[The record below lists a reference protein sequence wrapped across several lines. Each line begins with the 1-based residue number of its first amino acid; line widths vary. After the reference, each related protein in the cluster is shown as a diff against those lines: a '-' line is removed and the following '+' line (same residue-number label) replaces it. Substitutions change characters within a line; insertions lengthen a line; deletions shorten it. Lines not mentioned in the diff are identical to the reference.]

1 MSWLSLNW
9 RRFFHRRRS
18 DRDLAREIAAHFNEE
33 RAENIARGLTPEEA
47 DRRACIKFG
56 SPRRVHEDLWQQN
69 SVAPF
74 ENLTRDLRYTVRT
87 LARTPGF
94 TLTAIL
100 VMALGIGA
108 TTALFTVVRSVLLN
122 PLPYP
127 NSSRLVSL
135 YESENASTRSV
146 ASPWMPVAG
155 GVFHE
160 WQRAT
165 QNTAQMALV
174 SPWQG
179 YNVSATGGQLPESI
193 TAAWVSWNLFR
204 VLGVAP
210 ALGRDFLASDDQP
223 SAAATAIL
231 SNSFWKRRFA
241 ADPSIV
247 GKTVY
252 LNANPYTIIGVMPE
266 SFPWNF
272 NSKNQLWTAAGHE
285 SPSLMRV
292 LDDHEFLVV
301 ARLVPGATLN
311 RLVNQVDTVQHNIK
325 LAHPDPA
332 VHTRAIGRPLLD
344 DLVEDFKTPLYALLA
359 ATICVLLIACLNV
372 ANLLVARSAAR
383 QKDLAIRAALGGS
396 RWRLIREHL
405 TESLV
410 LSVTGGI
417 LGLLLAVAA
426 LAWLAHSKIA
436 LARSQEIHVDLW
448 ALAYVIAVSTITG
461 LVAGLIPSLGLHAG
475 QLLEFLQSSS
485 RSHSGGRSRAQLRKA
500 LLTAE
505 VSLTVV
511 LLLGAGL
518 LLKSYQQ
525 LRTRDLGCAT
535 DNVLTMGF
543 SLPDAHYKEPVQKNA
558 FSEQLLA
565 RVRALP
571 GVQAAGLSTTLPGEG
586 WGGDDG
592 VTIVEHPPL
601 PKGQGIDLMR
611 RAVDPG
617 YFAALQIPLIQGR
630 YLRNDERLDHAKF
643 AIISEST
650 ANKYFPG
657 EDPIGRHLKIDTEG
671 PHGQPYEI
679 VGVVGDT
686 RWNITQPMRP
696 TFYDPLLSGDF
707 HGAGLVVRGSR
718 NVDVQSLALPIQ
730 KIFGQ
735 LDPDL
740 PVANVLTMRQNIG
753 VATQQDQF
761 NSVLVLAFAIIALV
775 LAAVGLYGVLSYLVT
790 QRTGEFGIRIA
801 LGAQRAEVMRL
812 TLADGLAPVLLGLIL
827 GLGGGAAVIRLLRE
841 MLYGM
846 SPFDW
851 NVFSTVV
858 VVLAITA
865 ALACIIPAWRAS
877 QLDPAQALRAE

>member
-1 MSWLSLNW
+1 MNW
-9 RRFFHRRRS
+9 FRIFHRRLR

-33 RAENIARGLTPEEA
+33 RAENIARGLTPEGAE
-47 DRRACIKFG
+47 RRARIKFG
-56 SPRRVHEDLWQQN
+56 SARRVHEDLWQQN

-74 ENLTRDLRYTVRT
+74 ENVTRDLRYTIRT

-127 NSSRLVSL
+127 HSSRLVSL
-135 YESENASTRSV
+135 YESDIVSNDP
-146 ASPWMPVAG
+146 SPWDPVAG
-155 GVFHE
+155 GVFQE

-165 QNTAQMALV
+165 RSTAQMALV

-179 YNVSATGGQLPESI
+179 YNVSASGGRLPESVS
-193 TAAWVSWNLFR
+193 AALISWNFFR

-210 ALGRDFLASDDQP
+210 ALGRDFLASDDKP
-223 SAAATAIL
+223 SAPATAIL
-231 SNSFWKRRFA
+231 SNAFWKRRFA
-241 ADPSIV
+241 ADPAIV

-252 LNANPYTIIGVMPE
+252 LDANPYTIIGVMPA
-266 SFPWNF
+266 SFAWNF
-272 NSKNQLWTAAGHE
+272 NSKTQLWTAAGHE
-285 SPSLMRV
+285 SPYQMNV
-292 LDDHEFLVV
+292 FDDHEFLVV
-301 ARLVPGATLN
+301 ARLAPGA
-311 RLVNQVDTVQHNIK
+311 RLAGLVSQVDTVQRNIK
-325 LAHPDPA
+325 LAHPGPA

-344 DLVEDFKTPLYALLA
+344 SIVEDFKTPLYVLLA
-359 ATICVLLIACLNV
+359 ATLCVLLIACLNV

-383 QKDLAIRAALGGS
+383 QRDLAIRAALGGS

-410 LSVTGGI
+410 LSATGGI
-417 LGLLLAVAA
+417 LGLLLAAAA
-426 LAWLAHSKIA
+426 LAWLAHAEIA
-436 LARSQEIHVDLW
+436 LARSQEIHLDLW
-448 ALAYVIAVSTITG
+448 ALAFVITISTVTG
-461 LVAGLIPSLGLHAG
+461 LIAGLIPSLGLHAG
-475 QLLEFLQSSS
+475 QLLESLQSSS
-485 RSHSGGRSRAQLRKA
+485 RSHSGGRSRTRLRKA

-525 LRTRDLGCAT
+525 LRTRGLGCAV

-571 GVQAAGLSTTLPGEG
+571 GVQAAGLSSVLPGEG
-586 WGGDDG
+586 WGGDDDIS
-592 VTIVEHPPL
+592 IVEHPPL
-601 PKGQGIDLMR
+601 PKGKWIDFLR

-617 YFAALQIPLIQGR
+617 YFAALQIPLIRGR
-630 YLRNDERLDHAKF
+630 YFRNDERLDRTRI
-643 AIISEST
+643 AIISESI
-650 ANKYFPG
+650 AKQYFPG
-657 EDPIGRHLKIDTEG
+657 EDPIGRHVSISNEG
-671 PHGQPYEI
+671 PQAQPYEI

-686 RWNITQPMRP
+686 RWMISQPVRP
-696 TFYDPLLSGDF
+696 TFYLPLLRGDYNF
-707 HGAGLVVRGSR
+707 VALAVRGSS

-735 LDPDL
+735 MDPDL
-740 PVANVLTMRQNIG
+740 PVSDVLTMRQNIG
-753 VATQQDQF
+753 VATLQDQF
-761 NSVLVLAFAIIALV
+761 NSILVLAFAIIALV

-790 QRTGEFGIRIA
+790 QRTGELGIRIA

-812 TLADGLAPVLLGLIL
+812 TLKDGLAPVLIGLVV
-827 GLGGGAAVIRLLRE
+827 GLAGGAAAVQLLRQ

-851 NVFSTVV
+851 SVFSTVV
-858 VVLAITA
+858 VVLAVTA
-865 ALACIIPAWRAS
+865 ACACMIPAWRAS
-877 QLDPAQALRAE
+877 QLDPAQALRTE

>member
-1 MSWLSLNW
+1 MKWLRL
-9 RRFFHRRRS
+9 FRRRSS
-18 DRDLAREIAAHFNEE
+18 DRDLASEIAAHFNEE
-33 RAENIARGLTPEEA
+33 RAENISRGLSPEEA
-47 DRRACIKFG
+47 ERCARIKFG
-56 SPRRVHEDLWQQN
+56 SARRVHEDLWQQN
-69 SVAPF
+69 SLAPF
-74 ENLTRDLRYTVRT
+74 ENLTRDLRYTIRT

-108 TTALFTVVRSVLLN
+108 TTALFTVVKSVLLN

-127 NSSRLVSL
+127 DSSRLVSL
-135 YESENASTRSV
+135 YESDTVSNTPT
-146 ASPWMPVAG
+146 PWDPVAG

-165 QNTAQMALV
+165 QKTARMAHV
-174 SPWQG
+174 CPWLS
-179 YNVSATGGQLPESI
+179 YNVSASGGQLPESVS
-193 TAAWVSWNLFR
+193 AAQVSWNFFH

-223 SAAATAIL
+223 NAQATVVL

-241 ADPSIV
+241 ADPAIIGKSI
-247 GKTVY
+247 Y
-252 LNANPYTIIGVMPE
+252 LDAKPYIVIGVMPA

-272 NSKNQLWTAAGHE
+272 NSKNQLWTPAGDDA
-285 SPSLMRV
+285 PALMDV
-292 LDDHEFLVV
+292 VDQHEFLVV
-301 ARLVPGATLN
+301 ARLAPGATLSG
-311 RLVNQVDTVQHNIK
+311 LVHQVDTVQHNIK

-332 VHTRAIGRPLLD
+332 VRTRAIGRPLLD
-344 DLVEDFKTPLYALLA
+344 DLVEDFKAPLYALLA
-359 ATICVLLIACLNV
+359 ATFCVLLIACLNV

-383 QKDLAIRAALGGS
+383 QKDLAIRAALGGT

-410 LSVTGGI
+410 LSVAGGA
-417 LGLLLAVAA
+417 LGLLLTWAA
-426 LAWLAHSKIA
+426 LAWLQHSKVDIA
-436 LARSQEIHVDLW
+436 RVQEIHLNWW
-448 ALAYVIAVSTITG
+448 ALAFVITVSAITG
-461 LVAGLIPSLGLHAG
+461 LAAGLIPSASLHGG
-475 QLLEFLQSSS
+475 QLLESLQSSS
-485 RSHSGGRSRAQLRKA
+485 RSHSGGRSHARLRKA

-518 LLKSYQQ
+518 LLKSYQR
-525 LRTRDLGCAT
+525 LRTRDLGCAV

-543 SLPDAHYKEPVQKNA
+543 SLPDAHYKAPVQKNA
-558 FSEQLLA
+558 FVEQLLA
-565 RVRALP
+565 RIRTLP
-571 GVQAAGLSTTLPGEG
+571 GVAGVGISTAVPGEG
-586 WGGDDG
+586 WGGDDDI
-592 VTIVEHPPL
+592 TIVGHPPL
-601 PKGQGIDLMR
+601 AKGQGINLMR

-617 YFAALQIPLIQGR
+617 YFAAFQIPLIQGR
-630 YLRNDERLDHAKF
+630 YFRNEERLDHAKF

-650 ANKYFPG
+650 AKKYFPG
-657 EDPIGRHLKIDTEG
+657 EDPIGRYLKIDIEG
-671 PHGQPYEI
+671 PHGQPYKI
-679 VGVVGDT
+679 VGIVGDT
-686 RWNITQPMRP
+686 RWNIIQPTRP

-707 HGAGLVVRGSR
+707 NGAGLVVRASS
-718 NVDVQSLALPIQ
+718 NVDAESLALPIQ

-740 PVANVLTMRQNIG
+740 PVADVLTMRQNIG
-753 VATQQDQF
+753 LATQQDQF
-761 NSVLVLAFAIIALV
+761 NSILVLAFAIIALV

-790 QRTGEFGIRIA
+790 QRTGELGIRIA

-812 TLADGLAPVLLGLIL
+812 TLTDGFAPVAIGLLAGLA
-827 GLGGGAAVIRLLRE
+827 GGAAIVRLLRQ

-851 NVFSTVV
+851 NIFLIVV

-865 ALACIIPAWRAS
+865 ACACILPAWRAS
-877 QLDPAQALRAE
+877 QVDPAQALRAE

>member
-1 MSWLSLNW
+1 MIFQRL
-9 RRFFHRRRS
+9 FHRHRR
-18 DRDLAREIAAHFNEE
+18 DRDLASEIAAHMNEE
-33 RAENIARGLTPEEA
+33 RAENLARGLSPDEA
-47 DRRACIKFG
+47 ERRAHIKFG
-56 SPRRVHEDLWQQN
+56 SARRVHEDLWQQN
-69 SVAPF
+69 SVAAF
-74 ENLTRDLRYTVRT
+74 ENLTRDLRYTIRT

-135 YESENASTRSV
+135 YESDAVSN
-146 ASPWMPVAG
+146 SPTPWDPVAG

-165 QNTAQMALV
+165 QKTAQMALI

-179 YNVSATGGQLPESI
+179 YNVSASGGQLPESI
-193 TAAWVSWNLFR
+193 DAAWASWNLFR

-210 ALGRDFLASDDQP
+210 ALGRDFVASDDKP
-223 SAAATAIL
+223 SAQATAIL

-241 ADPSIV
+241 ADPAII
-247 GKTVY
+247 GKSVY
-252 LNANPYTIIGVMPE
+252 LDAQPYTIIGVMPA
-266 SFPWNF
+266 SFAYP
-272 NSKNQLWTAAGHE
+272 SVKTQLWTAAAHE
-285 SPSLMRV
+285 APSLM
-292 LDDHEFLVV
+292 DIFGDHEFMVV
-301 ARLVPGATLN
+301 ARLAPGATLAG
-311 RLVNQVDTVQHNIK
+311 VVSQIDTVQRNIK

-332 VHTRAIGRPLLD
+332 VHTRAVGRSLLD
-344 DLVEDFKTPLYALLA
+344 STVEDFKTPLYALLT
-359 ATICVLLIACLNV
+359 ATICILLIACLNV

-405 TESLV
+405 TESLF
-410 LSVTGGI
+410 LSAAGGI
-417 LGLLLAVAA
+417 FGLLLAMAA
-426 LAWLAHSKIA
+426 LTWLAHSKIA
-436 LARSQEIHVDLW
+436 LARSEEIHLDLW
-448 ALAYVIAVSTITG
+448 ALAFVIAISTITG
-461 LVAGLIPSLGLHAG
+461 LVAGLIPSVGLHAG
-475 QLLEFLQSSS
+475 QLLETLQSTS

-505 VSLTVV
+505 VGLTVV

-525 LRTRDLGCAT
+525 LRNRDLGCT
-535 DNVLTMGF
+535 VDNVLTLRFG
-543 SLPDAHYKEPVQKNA
+543 LPEAHYNKPAQRIA
-558 FSEQLLA
+558 FFEQLLT

-571 GVQAAGLSTTLPGEG
+571 GVQAAGLCSAIAGEG
-586 WGGDDG
+586 WGGDSL
-592 VTIVEHPPL
+592 VTILEHPPL
-601 PKGQGIDLMR
+601 PKGEGIDLMHR
-611 RAVDPG
+611 RIDPG
-617 YFAALQIPLIQGR
+617 YFSALQIPLRRGR
-630 YLRNDERLDHAKF
+630 VFRNDDRLDHANVV
-643 AIISEST
+643 IISELT
-650 ANKYFPG
+650 AKQYFPG
-657 EDPIGRHLKIDTEG
+657 EDPIGRHLGGSDLG
-671 PHGQPYEI
+671 GSYEI

-686 RWNITQPMRP
+686 RWMISQPIRP
-696 TFYDPLLSGDF
+696 TYYLPLLAGDSG
-707 HGAGLVVRGSR
+707 GSGLAVRGTN
-718 NVDVQSLALPIQ
+718 NVDVESLALPIQ

-740 PVANVLTMRQNIG
+740 PVADVMTMRQHTG
-753 VATQQDQF
+753 VATLQDQF
-761 NSVLVLAFAIIALV
+761 NSILVLAFAIIALV

-790 QRTGEFGIRIA
+790 QRTGELGIRIA

-812 TLADGLAPVLLGLIL
+812 TLADGLAPVLIGLIV
-827 GLGGGAAVIRLLRE
+827 GLAGGAATVRLLRE

-851 NVFSTVV
+851 SVFSTVV
-858 VVLAITA
+858 VVLAVTA
-865 ALACIIPAWRAS
+865 ACACILPAWRAS

>member
-1 MSWLSLNW
+1 MIFS
-9 RRFFHRRRS
+9 RFFHRRRR
-18 DRDLAREIAAHFNEE
+18 DRDLDRELAAHIREE
-33 RAENIARGLTPEEA
+33 RAENLACGLSPQEA
-47 DRRACIKFG
+47 DRLARIKFG
-56 SPRRVHEDLWQQN
+56 SARRVHEDLWQQN

-74 ENLTRDLRYTVRT
+74 ENLTRDLRFTIRT

-108 TTALFTVVRSVLLN
+108 TTALFTVVHSVLLN

-135 YESENASTRSV
+135 YESETVSHSP
-146 ASPWMPVAG
+146 SPWMPVAA
-155 GVFHE
+155 GVFQE

-179 YNVSATGGQLPESI
+179 YNVSASGGQLPESI

-204 VLGVAP
+204 VLDIQP

-241 ADPSIV
+241 ADPAIV
-247 GKTVY
+247 GKTIY
-252 LNANPYTIIGVMPE
+252 LDAKPHTIIGVMPS
-266 SFPWNF
+266 SFDYPWA
-272 NSKNQLWTAAGHE
+272 KDQLWTPAGHDA
-285 SPSLMRV
+285 PADLMSAYG
-292 LDDHEFLVV
+292 DHNFYVT
-301 ARLVPGATLN
+301 ARLAPGATLAG
-311 RLVNQVDTVQHNIK
+311 LVSQIDTVEHRVK
-325 LAHPDPA
+325 LAHPEPPVHNHA
-332 VHTRAIGRPLLD
+332 VGRSLLD
-344 DLVEDFKTPLYALLA
+344 STVEDFKTPLYALLA
-359 ATICVLLIACLNV
+359 ATLCVLLIACLNV

-383 QKDLAIRAALGGS
+383 QKDLAIRAALGGT

-410 LSVTGGI
+410 LSVTGGT
-417 LGLLLAVAA
+417 LGLVLAWAA
-426 LAWLAHSKIA
+426 LAWLQHSKIDI
-436 LARSQEIHVDLW
+436 ARSQEIHLDWW
-448 ALAYVIAVSTITG
+448 ALAVVIAISTITG
-461 LVAGLIPSLGLHAG
+461 LIAGLVPSLGLHAG
-475 QLLEFLQSSS
+475 QLLESLQSSS
-485 RSHSGGRSRAQLRKA
+485 RSHSGGRGRAQLRKA

-505 VSLTVV
+505 VGLTVV

-525 LRTRDLGCAT
+525 LRTRDLGSAV
-535 DNVLTMGF
+535 DNVLTMQF
-543 SLPDAHYKEPVQKNA
+543 SLPDAHYEEPTQKVA
-558 FSEQLLA
+558 FFKQLLA

-571 GVQAAGLSTTLPGEG
+571 GVAAAGISSALPGEG
-586 WGGDDG
+586 WGGDVLID
-592 VTIVEHPPL
+592 IPEHPPL
-601 PKGQGIDLMR
+601 PQGQGIDLMHR
-611 RAVDPG
+611 GADPG
-617 YFAALQIPLIQGR
+617 YFAALQIPLIRGR
-630 YLRNDERLDHAKF
+630 YFRNDERLDHAKV
-643 AIISEST
+643 AIISKST
-650 ANKYFPG
+650 AEQYFPG
-657 EDPIGRHLKIDTEG
+657 EDPIGRHLGGSDVG
-671 PHGQPYEI
+671 PKYYEI

-686 RWNITQPMRP
+686 RWKITQPMRP
-696 TFYDPLLSGDF
+696 TFYLPLFEGHYGGVGLAVRANSG
-707 HGAGLVVRGSR
+707 
-718 NVDVQSLALPIQ
+718 VDVESLALPIQ

-740 PVANVLTMRQNIG
+740 PVANVLTMQQNIG
-753 VATQQDQF
+753 VQTLQDQF
-761 NSVLVLAFAIIALV
+761 NSILILAFAIIALV

-790 QRTGEFGIRIA
+790 QRTGELGIRIA

-812 TLADGLAPVLLGLIL
+812 TLADGLAPVAIGLIV
-827 GLGGGAAVIRLLRE
+827 GLAGGAATVRLLRE

-851 NVFSTVV
+851 RVFSTVV

-865 ALACIIPAWRAS
+865 ASACIIPAWRAAR
-877 QLDPAQALRAE
+877 LDPAQALRAE

>member
-1 MSWLSLNW
+1 MIFN
-9 RRFFHRRRS
+9 RFFHRRRR
-18 DRDLAREIAAHFNEE
+18 DRDLDREIAAHIQEE

-47 DRRACIKFG
+47 ERRARIKFG
-56 SPRRVHEDLWQQN
+56 SARRVHEDLWQQN

-74 ENLTRDLRYTVRT
+74 ENLTRDLRYTIRT

-108 TTALFTVVRSVLLN
+108 TTALFAVVRSVLLN

-127 NSSRLVSL
+127 HSSRLVSL
-135 YESENASTRSV
+135 YESDIVSNDP
-146 ASPWMPVAG
+146 SPWDPVAG
-155 GVFHE
+155 GVFQE

-165 QNTAQMALV
+165 RSTAQMALV
-174 SPWQG
+174 SPWKG
-179 YNVSATGGQLPESI
+179 YNVSASGGRLPESVS
-193 TAAWVSWNLFR
+193 AALISWNFFR

-210 ALGRDFLASDDQP
+210 ALGRDFLASDDKP
-223 SAAATAIL
+223 SAPATAIL
-231 SNSFWKRRFA
+231 SNAFWKRRFA
-241 ADPSIV
+241 ADPAIV

-252 LNANPYTIIGVMPE
+252 LDANPYTIIGVMPP
-266 SFPWNF
+266 SFAWNF
-272 NSKNQLWTAAGHE
+272 NSKTQLWTAAGHE
-285 SPSLMRV
+285 SPYQMNV
-292 LDDHEFLVV
+292 FDDHEFLVV
-301 ARLVPGATLN
+301 ARLAPGATLAG
-311 RLVNQVDTVQHNIK
+311 LVSEVDAVQRNVK
-325 LAHPDPA
+325 RTHPGPA
-332 VHTRAIGRPLLD
+332 VHNRAIGRPLLD
-344 DLVEDFKTPLYALLA
+344 SIVEDFRTPLYALLA
-359 ATICVLLIACLNV
+359 ATLCVLLIACLNV

-383 QKDLAIRAALGGS
+383 QRDLAIRAALGGS

-410 LSVTGGI
+410 LAVTGGI
-417 LGLLLAVAA
+417 LGLLLAAAA
-426 LAWLAHSKIA
+426 LAWLAHSEIA

-448 ALAYVIAVSTITG
+448 ALAFVITISTVTG
-461 LVAGLIPSLGLHAG
+461 LIAGLIPSLGLHAG
-475 QLLEFLQSSS
+475 QLLESLQSSS
-485 RSHSGGRSRAQLRKA
+485 RSHSGGRSRARLRKA

-525 LRTRDLGCAT
+525 LRTRGLGCAV

-571 GVQAAGLSTTLPGEG
+571 GVQAAGLSTVLPGEG
-586 WGGDDG
+586 WGGDDDIS
-592 VTIVEHPPL
+592 IVEHPPL
-601 PKGQGIDLMR
+601 PKGKWIDFLR

-617 YFAALQIPLIQGR
+617 YFAALQIPLIRGR
-630 YLRNDERLDHAKF
+630 YFRNDERLDRTRI
-643 AIISEST
+643 AIISESI
-650 ANKYFPG
+650 AKQYFPG
-657 EDPIGRHLKIDTEG
+657 EDPIGRHVSISNEG
-671 PHGQPYEI
+671 PQAQPYEI

-686 RWNITQPMRP
+686 RWMISQPVRP
-696 TFYDPLLSGDF
+696 TFYLPLLRGDYNF
-707 HGAGLVVRGSR
+707 VALAVRGSS

-735 LDPDL
+735 MDPDL
-740 PVANVLTMRQNIG
+740 PVSDVLTMRQHIG
-753 VATQQDQF
+753 VATLQDQF
-761 NSVLVLAFAIIALV
+761 NSILVLAFAIIALV

-790 QRTGEFGIRIA
+790 QRTGELGIRIA

-812 TLADGLAPVLLGLIL
+812 TLKDGLAPVLIGLVV
-827 GLGGGAAVIRLLRE
+827 GLAGGAAAVQLLRQ

-851 NVFSTVV
+851 SVFSTVV
-858 VVLAITA
+858 VVLAVTA
-865 ALACIIPAWRAS
+865 ACACMIPAWRAS
-877 QLDPAQALRAE
+877 QLDPAQALRTE